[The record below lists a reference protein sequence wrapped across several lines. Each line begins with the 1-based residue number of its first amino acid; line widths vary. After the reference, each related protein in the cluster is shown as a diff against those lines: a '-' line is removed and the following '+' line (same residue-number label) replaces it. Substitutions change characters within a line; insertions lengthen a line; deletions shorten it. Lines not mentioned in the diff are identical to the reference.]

1 MTAQPVHRMNGNR
14 DREQEFK
21 QADFA
26 NMCVDIGFRPA
37 LTLRRHSAA

>member
-1 MTAQPVHRMNGNR
+1 MNSNR